1 MMSASII
8 SALSVSGLRAG
19 YGRGADIVRGI
30 DFELPPESIVAVI
43 GPNGSGKSSFVKT
56 LAGLLDVRAGSVSVI
71 GKDVTHE
78 TPARRV
84 AAGLAYVPQEAN
96 VFPSLSIRENLKL
109 ATEFLRG
116 RPGVG
121 AEQQE
126 RVLGLF
132 PEIANRMRTRAGDL
146 SGGQRQMLAFA
157 SALLANPEVLL
168 LDEPS
173 AGLSPKIVD
182 QTMEAI
188 TRVRESGVT
197 VLLVEQNVAAALKI
211 ADEVVVL
218 VAGRLTL
225 RTEAKL
231 VNHAELGELFSQR
244 WHDMAAQLFFNG
256 LVTGLLLALPAL
268 ALTLVFGVLKFANF
282 AVGSMMTLGAYAAWV
297 ANFHFKL
304 SLITSAI
311 IAAIVVALASALT
324 NTLVFERLRDRGSI
338 VLLVASMGVSLVIE
352 NICRFLFGNNAQG
365 FDVPISPAVRWMG
378 IRINNEQIA
387 TAVVVI
393 ICLVVLDVVLRLTPL
408 GRAMRA
414 VADNAALAA
423 VRGVERRVI
432 ATLTWLIV
440 GALMGLAGVL
450 AGIDRAIDPLIGWN
464 YQIPIFAAAI
474 LGGLGSP
481 LGAVI
486 GALVIGIAEEMSA
499 LVIPT
504 NYRQA
509 VSFTAI
515 LLLLLFR
522 ANGLLGAKAVRK

>member
-1 MMSASII
+1 
-8 SALSVSGLRAG
+8 
-19 YGRGADIVRGI
+19 
-30 DFELPPESIVAVI
+30 
-43 GPNGSGKSSFVKT
+43 
-56 LAGLLDVRAGSVSVI
+56 
-71 GKDVTHE
+71 
-78 TPARRV
+78 
-84 AAGLAYVPQEAN
+84 
-96 VFPSLSIRENLKL
+96 
-109 ATEFLRG
+109 
-116 RPGVG
+116 
-121 AEQQE
+121 
-126 RVLGLF
+126 
-132 PEIANRMRTRAGDL
+132 
-146 SGGQRQMLAFA
+146 
-157 SALLANPEVLL
+157 
-168 LDEPS
+168 
-173 AGLSPKIVD
+173 
-182 QTMEAI
+182 
-188 TRVRESGVT
+188 
-197 VLLVEQNVAAALKI
+197 
-211 ADEVVVL
+211 
-218 VAGRLTL
+218 
-225 RTEAKL
+225 
-231 VNHAELGELFSQR
+231 
-244 WHDMAAQLFFNG
+244 MAAQLFLNG

-304 SLITSAI
+304 PLASSAAV
-311 IAAIVVALASALT
+311 AAIVVALAAAIT
-324 NTLVFERLRDRGSI
+324 NTLVFERLRDRGGI

-365 FDVPISPAVRWMG
+365 FDVPISRPIRWMG
-378 IRINNEQIA
+378 VRINNEQIT

-393 ICLVVLDVVLRLTPL
+393 VCLVILDVVLRLTPL

-440 GALMGLAGVL
+440 GALLGLAGVL
-450 AGIDRAIDPLIGWN
+450 AGLDRAIDPLIGWN

-499 LVIPT
+499 LIIPT